1 MTITFSGDICVANS
15 IKDLLISSSIRS
27 IFEKADYKFACFEA
41 PINFSNSK
49 PFNKVGPTLSQHK
62 DIAKLS
68 NFFTHVSIAN
78 NHIMDYGNT
87 GLKDTIEYL
96 QKNNIAYAGAGHTF
110 KEAYEPIYLIKNGI
124 KVAVLC
130 LAESQFGCCRYNDYP
145 QCGYAWLLNP
155 HIHKQ
160 IQSLKKSC
168 DYVICFTHAGLEMCD
183 YPLPEWR
190 SCYHSLIDSGCDIV
204 IASHPHVIQGKEEYK
219 GKSIYYS
226 LGNFYFNNKYNDK
239 RWTNSLS
246 LFITLE
252 KRDIE
257 IKEIFT
263 NFTNNAILLS
273 DNHSQEHFTH
283 LSSILEDSNI
293 DIYID
298 TINREVIECWKK
310 YYESYFS
317 YPIYN
322 NSRELKMRIF
332 RRLFHKYLSKTIKP
346 KVPAKFLFHNMM
358 VDTHRFAISRAIS
371 ILEHT
376 Y

>member
-204 IASHPHVIQGKEEYK
+204 IASQPHVIQGKE
-219 GKSIYYS
+219 
-226 LGNFYFNNKYNDK
+226 
-239 RWTNSLS
+239 
-246 LFITLE
+246 
-252 KRDIE
+252 
-257 IKEIFT
+257 
-263 NFTNNAILLS
+263 
-273 DNHSQEHFTH
+273 
-283 LSSILEDSNI
+283 
-293 DIYID
+293 
-298 TINREVIECWKK
+298 
-310 YYESYFS
+310 
-317 YPIYN
+317 
-322 NSRELKMRIF
+322 
-332 RRLFHKYLSKTIKP
+332 
-346 KVPAKFLFHNMM
+346 
-358 VDTHRFAISRAIS
+358 
-371 ILEHT
+371 
-376 Y
+376 